1 MIRLKSLVQ
10 ILACLC
16 TPTHPSCTESLF
28 YLFFVTFIKRKIHI
42 PSCRLLMGYQH
53 CSIWCWTNSSAPSP
67 DELSTMFKLYLLT
80 SCLHCSDSSH
90 DELSTLFSLIPWQ
103 AVYTVQPHL
112 QTSCL
117 HCSASSPQAVY
128 TVQPHSPDDL
138 STLVSLIPWQAVYT
152 VQASSPDELSTLFKP
167 HLLMSCLHCSA
178 PSPDELST
186 LVSLIEW

>member
-28 YLFFVTFIKRKIHI
+28 YLFFVTFIKRKIPI
-42 PSCRLLMGYQH
+42 PLCRLLMGYQH

-112 QTSCL
+112 HKLSTQFSLIPLTICL
-117 HCSASSPQAVY
+117 HWSASSP
-128 TVQPHSPDDL
+128 DK
-138 STLVSLIPWQAVYT
+138 
-152 VQASSPDELSTLFKP
+152 LSTLF
-167 HLLMSCLHCSA
+167 
-178 PSPDELST
+178 
-186 LVSLIEW
+186 SLISWAILLAVKPCRGAIPI

>member
-10 ILACLC
+10 ILARLC

-28 YLFFVTFIKRKIHI
+28 YLFFVTFIKQKIHI
-42 PSCRLLMGYQH
+42 PLCRLLMGYQH
-53 CSIWCWTNSSAPSP
+53 CSIWCWTNCSAQSP
-67 DELSTMFKLYLLT
+67 DELSTLFKLYLLT

-90 DELSTLFSLIPWQ
+90 DELSTLFSPISWQ

-117 HCSASSPQAVY
+117 HCSASSTDELYTLFILISWQAVY
-128 TVQPHSPDDL
+128 TVQPHLLTSCL
-138 STLVSLIPWQAVYT
+138 HCSSLITWWAVYT
-152 VQASSPDELSTLFKP
+152 VQP
-167 HLLMSCLHCSA
+167 HPLTSCLHCSA